1 MTEVIVGD
9 RRIVIG
15 MDGGGTTTR
24 AIAVD
29 LTGRTLAWV
38 QGGSASPATSPNARE
53 NVRQAIREV
62 AAQAGRGMTDVAAL
76 VAGLANIDTPEDQVW
91 ASEFTALPGLACPRL
106 HVNDAV
112 VAHAGALESR
122 PGIIAIAGTG
132 SIIYGVT
139 ETGRQ
144 IRNYD
149 FHHAPAAQA
158 RSLSH
163 DAVHALLAGEAGTA
177 DTEFVGAVLDFWH
190 IGSIGELRE
199 LGTHGFIADHFERGR
214 RFGGMAPLVTEAA
227 RQGSPLACRVCGQV
241 AEALATS
248 IRLVGGCF
256 ALDSVPV
263 ALIGGVIRSPY
274 FQEAMARTLSG
285 SAGGRYE
292 IVEPAASGEAGAAWM
307 AMGLLPPNT
316 PV

>member
-1 MTEVIVGD
+1 MAD
-9 RRIVIG
+9 RRIVLG
-15 MDGGGTTTR
+15 MDGGGTRTR
-24 AIAVD
+24 AVAVD

-38 QGGSASPATSPNARE
+38 QAGSAGPGKTPHARE
-53 NVRQAIREV
+53 NVRQAVQEV
-62 AAQAGRGMTDVAAL
+62 AAQAGRTLSDVAAL
-76 VAGLANIDTPEDQVW
+76 VVGIAELNAPEDEVW
-91 ASEFTALPGLACPRL
+91 ATEFTTLPGLTCPRI

-132 SIIYGVT
+132 SIVYGVT

-158 RSLSH
+158 RSLSY
-163 DAVHALLAGEAGTA
+163 DAVHALLADEAEEDDA
-177 DTEFVGAVLDFWH
+177 ELVGAVLDFWQK
-190 IGSIGELRE
+190 GSLGELRE
-199 LGTHGFIADHFERGR
+199 LGLHGFIADRYERGR
-214 RFGGMAPLVTEAA
+214 RFGEMAPLVTAA
-227 RQGSPLACRVCGQV
+227 AGQGSPLACRVCDQV
-241 AEALATS
+241 AEALGTS

-274 FQEAMARTLSG
+274 MQGAMARTL
-285 SAGGRYE
+285 GGARGRRYD
-292 IVEPAASGEAGAAWM
+292 ITEPVFSGEVGAARM
-307 AMGLLPPNT
+307 ALRHLGIDPFNNPA
-316 PV
+316 